1 MSSVSVLYDAP
12 GPRARLRNRVI
23 GVAATI
29 GIAALIWLVIDR
41 LAGHGQ
47 FSAAMWEPFQYT
59 RTQERLLH
67 GLQDTLLAFAF
78 AAVLSL
84 ALGTLLAAGRL
95 SDHRPVRWFST
106 AFVEFFRAMP
116 LVIMIF
122 ALYQGLFSDAPM
134 WALVIGLT
142 LYNGSVQAEIF
153 RAGINAVPRGQSEAA
168 YALGM
173 RKTQVMGTVLV
184 PQAFRA
190 MLPSVLSQLVV
201 TLKDTSLG
209 YIITY
214 EELLYVGKLI
224 AGTTSTPE
232 GYPYVPV
239 VMVIAP
245 VYIGLCLALSGLA
258 KWIEARGRRSRK
270 GTPPTPAAGT
280 PGAAGADPLGP
291 AGAALAAAVP
301 APAAPEHDL
310 GAVPRDARPEPPATK
325 E

>member
-1 MSSVSVLYDAP
+1 MSSSSVLYDAP
-12 GPRARLRNRVI
+12 GPRARARNRLI
-23 GVAATI
+23 GAVATV
-29 GIAALIWLVIDR
+29 GIAAVVWVVVQR
-41 LAGHGQ
+41 LDSHGQ
-47 FSAAMWEPFQYT
+47 FSADMWAPFEYK

-67 GLQDTLLAFAF
+67 GLQDTLTAFAF

-84 ALGTLLAAGRL
+84 ALGALLAAGRL
-95 SDHRPVRWFST
+95 SDHRALRWFCT

-116 LVIMIF
+116 LVIMVF
-122 ALYQGLFSDAPM
+122 ALYVWLFGDAPM

-142 LYNGSVQAEIF
+142 LYNGSVQAEII

-173 RKTQVMGTVLV
+173 RKSQVMASVLV
-184 PQAFRA
+184 PQAFRS

-224 AGTTSTPE
+224 AGTTSTAE

-239 VMVIAP
+239 VMVMAP

-258 KWIEARGRRSRK
+258 RWIEARGRRSRRS
-270 GTPPTPAAGT
+270 TPPPVVRDAM
-280 PGAAGADPLGP
+280 PLGAATEART
-291 AGAALAAAVP
+291 ATVP
-301 APAAPEHDL
+301 
-310 GAVPRDARPEPPATK
+310 PPATPGHDLPAAT

>member
-1 MSSVSVLYDAP
+1 MSGSVLYDAP
-12 GPRARLRNRVI
+12 GPRARRRNLAV
-23 GVAATI
+23 GVLATA
-29 GIAALIWLVIDR
+29 GIAALVWVAVAR
-41 LAGHGQ
+41 LASHGQ
-47 FSAAMWEPFQYT
+47 FSADMWAPFQYKNV
-59 RTQERLLH
+59 QERLLH
-67 GLQDTLLAFAF
+67 GLQDTLTAFAF

-84 ALGTLLAAGRL
+84 ALGALLAAGRL
-95 SDHRPVRWFST
+95 SDHRPVRWFCT

-122 ALYQGLFSDAPM
+122 ALYQGLFGDAPL
-134 WALVIGLT
+134 WALVAGLT

-153 RAGINAVPRGQSEAA
+153 RAGINAVPRGQAEAA

-173 RKTQVMGTVLV
+173 RKSQVMGGVLV
-184 PQAFRA
+184 PQAVRA

-224 AGTTSTPE
+224 AGTTSTAE

-239 VMVIAP
+239 VLVIAP

-258 KWIEARGRRSRK
+258 RWLETRGRRNRGAGPGAPAK
-270 GTPPTPAAGT
+270 DAGTGGAGLPAAAG
-280 PGAAGADPLGP
+280 PAAAGS
-291 AGAALAAAVP
+291 AATG
-301 APAAPEHDL
+301 E
-310 GAVPRDARPEPPATK
+310 
-325 E
+325 

>member
-1 MSSVSVLYDAP
+1 MSSSVLYDAP
-12 GPRARLRNRVI
+12 GPRARTRNRII
-23 GVAATI
+23 GAVAVI
-29 GIAALIWLVIDR
+29 GIAALIWVVVSR
-41 LAGHGQ
+41 LDAHGQ
-47 FSAAMWEPFQYT
+47 FAADMWEPFQYK

-67 GLQDTLLAFAF
+67 GLQDTLTAFGF

-84 ALGTLLAAGRL
+84 ALGALLAAGRL
-95 SDHRPVRWFST
+95 SDHRPVRWFCA

-122 ALYQGLFSDAPM
+122 ALYVGIFGDAPL

-168 YALGM
+168 YALGL
-173 RKTQVMGTVLV
+173 RKTQVMSSVLV
-184 PQAFRA
+184 PQAFRS
-190 MLPSVLSQLVV
+190 MLPAVLSQLVV

-224 AGTTSTPE
+224 AGTTSTAE
-232 GYPYVPV
+232 GYPYIPV
-239 VMVIAP
+239 VLVIAP

-258 KWIEARGRRSRK
+258 RWIEARGRRSSK
-270 GTPPTPAAGT
+270 GAP
-280 PGAAGADPLGP
+280 
-291 AGAALAAAVP
+291 P
-301 APAAPEHDL
+301 APAADTGIAPDS
-310 GAVPRDARPEPPATK
+310 GAGTIVVAAAADQ
-325 E
+325 